1 MFKMKSNAIFKN
13 KNLLNSEAEGVYAKF
28 SVSSLTNPVLLNVS
42 LKNPYHTVQFS
53 MTPEKVG
60 ISVATPTNSTNLE
73 GDSLTTTSGQSLF
86 LPWGDIYPDTI
97 VELRVKG
104 SALSAKMYSSTFSK
118 TVAYRMELDNTGA
131 PTFDGYE
138 GWQIFIDSEGDP
150 VSESIIRNLI
160 ILAGDIGEIETYSIV
175 QEFFELTDYTAEH
188 KFVHLKYV
196 PSGKVAVNI
205 GQATTQGQGVD
216 FEVTYNTLSWGNLGL
231 DTPLMKAGV
240 VIRIIYETAGLIR
253 YSTKQTIGRNIV
265 ALKGIEVSPL

>member
-13 KNLLNSEAEGVYAKF
+13 KNLVNNEAEGVYLKF
-28 SVSSLTNPVLLNVS
+28 SVSSSTNPVLLNVS
-42 LKNPYHTVQFS
+42 LKNLYHNIQFS
-53 MTPEKVG
+53 MTPEKLG
-60 ISVATPTNSTNLE
+60 IAIATPTNSTNLD
-73 GDSLTTTSGQSLF
+73 GDSLTSVSGQSLF
-86 LPWGDIYPDTI
+86 LPWNGSFPDTI

-104 SALSAKMYSSTFSK
+104 KDLSAKMYSSTFSK
-118 TVAYRMELDNTGA
+118 TVAYHMELDSLGA
-131 PTFDGYE
+131 PLFDGYE
-138 GWQIFIDSEGDP
+138 GWQIYIDSEGDP

-175 QEFFELTDYTAEH
+175 QEFFDLTDYIAAH

-216 FEVTYNTLSWGNLGL
+216 FEVTYNTLSWGNMGL

-240 VIRIIYETAGLIR
+240 VIRVIYETAGLIR

-265 ALKGIEVSPL
+265 SLKGPGA